1 MRPEINHS
9 HQIVKNAAAQQEI
22 EERLNSKKVVYKNHQ
37 RAKINGTTSQR
48 EMNPVIEEMYRVL
61 INKVKELYCTLPN
74 EEDRIIVQ
82 LNNKLDPT
90 DSHGLFTLMTP
101 TLFFYLECDIM
112 NNYRIEYLFYQ
123 CPFETEIEQLIKQY
137 SVRSYST
144 EIVKQPDYPTFF
156 RNCLQVQP
164 DRFVHVL

>member
-1 MRPEINHS
+1 MRPELTHT
-9 HQIVKNAAAQQEI
+9 HQIIKDIAAQQEI
-22 EERLNSKKVVYKNHQ
+22 EERLNSKKVYKNHQ
-37 RAKINGTTSQR
+37 RAKLNGTTSQK
-48 EMNPVIEEMYRVL
+48 EMNSVIEEIYRVIL
-61 INKVKELYCTLPN
+61 KKVKELYCKLPN
-74 EEDRIIVQ
+74 EEDRIIIQ

-101 TLFFYLECDIM
+101 TFFFYLECDIV

-137 SVRSYST
+137 LVHSHST

-156 RNCLQVQP
+156 RNCLSVQP